1 MEETNILIAYG
12 TRYGAT
18 TSTVEEISKV
28 LQGEGFE
35 VKVVNLKEEKV
46 KDISKFEL
54 VIIGSGMKMDMWT
67 SKAKAFL
74 NKFSGE
80 LQKKKEAIFVSSGA
94 RALMEYKGEHDEI
107 IRITKKYLEDKASKY
122 DLNPISM
129 TMLGGIWDYNQMGKI
144 YRKFLE
150 AEKENFIPA
159 GIKQT
164 EPGVYDSRNWDEIRK
179 WAKLL
184 AGKIYK
190 NSNQI
195 KAT

>member
-1 MEETNILIAYG
+1 LEKTKILIAYG

-18 TSTVEEISKV
+18 TSTAEEISKV

-54 VIIGSGMKMDMWT
+54 VIIGSGMKMEMWT

-80 LQKKKEAIFVSSGA
+80 LKKKKVAIFVSSGA

-107 IRITKKYLEDKASKY
+107 NRITKKYLENKASKY

-129 TMLGGIWDYNQMGKI
+129 TMFGGIWDYNQIGKI
-144 YRKFLE
+144 YRKFINT
-150 AEKENFIPA
+150 EKENFIPA
-159 GIKQT
+159 GIKET

-179 WAKLL
+179 WAKEL
-184 AGKIYK
+184 A
-190 NSNQI
+190 NQI
-195 KAT
+195 

>member
-1 MEETNILIAYG
+1 LEKTKILIAYG

-18 TSTVEEISKV
+18 TSTAEEISKV

-35 VKVVNLKEEKV
+35 VKVVNLKNEKV

-74 NKFSGE
+74 NKFNSE
-80 LQKKKEAIFVSSGA
+80 LNKKKVAIFVSSGA

-107 IRITKKYLEDKASKY
+107 DRITKKYLENKASKY

-129 TMLGGIWDYNQMGKI
+129 TMFGGIWDYNQISKI
-144 YRKFLE
+144 YRKFINV
-150 AEKENFIPA
+150 EKENFIPA
-159 GIKQT
+159 GIKET
-164 EPGVYDSRNWDEIRK
+164 EPGVYDSRNWDKIRK
-179 WAKLL
+179 WAKEL
-184 AGKIYK
+184 A
-190 NSNQI
+190 SQI
-195 KAT
+195 

>member
-1 MEETNILIAYG
+1 MKKIEKVKVLIAYG

-18 TSTVEEISKV
+18 SSTAEEISNV
-28 LQGEGFE
+28 LQSEGFQ

-54 VIIGSGMKMDMWT
+54 IIIGSGMKMEMWT

-80 LQKKKEAIFVSSGA
+80 LKKKKVAVFVSSGA

-122 DLNPISM
+122 NLVPISM
-129 TMLGGIWDYNQMGKI
+129 TMFGGIWDYNQIGKI
-144 YRKFLE
+144 YQKFLE
-150 AEKENFIPA
+150 AEKANFKPA
-159 GIKQT
+159 GFIET

-179 WAKLL
+179 WAKML
-184 AGKIYK
+184 ASKI
-190 NSNQI
+190 
-195 KAT
+195 

>member
-1 MEETNILIAYG
+1 LEKTKILIAYG

-18 TSTVEEISKV
+18 TSTTEEISKV

-35 VKVVNLKEEKV
+35 VKVVNLKNEKV

-74 NKFSGE
+74 NKFSGD
-80 LQKKKEAIFVSSGA
+80 LKKKKVAIFVSSGA

-107 IRITKKYLEDKASKY
+107 NRITKKYLEDKASKY

-129 TMLGGIWDYNQMGKI
+129 TMFGGIWDYNQIGKI
-144 YRKFLE
+144 YRKFIN

-159 GIKQT
+159 GIKET

-179 WAKLL
+179 WAKEL
-184 AGKIYK
+184 A
-190 NSNQI
+190 NQI
-195 KAT
+195 

>member
-1 MEETNILIAYG
+1 LEKTKILIAYG

-18 TSTVEEISKV
+18 TSTTEEISKV

-35 VKVVNLKEEKV
+35 VKVVNLKNEKV

-74 NKFSGE
+74 NKFSSE
-80 LQKKKEAIFVSSGA
+80 LKKKKVAIFVSSGA

-107 IRITKKYLEDKASKY
+107 NRITKKYLENKASKY

-129 TMLGGIWDYNQMGKI
+129 TMFGGIWDYNQIGKI
-144 YRKFLE
+144 YRKFIN

-159 GIKQT
+159 GIKET
-164 EPGVYDSRNWDEIRK
+164 ESGVYDSRNWDEIRK
-179 WAKLL
+179 WAKEL
-184 AGKIYK
+184 A
-190 NSNQI
+190 NQI
-195 KAT
+195 

>member
-1 MEETNILIAYG
+1 LENTKILIAYG

-18 TSTVEEISKV
+18 TSTAEEISNV

-35 VKVVNLKEEKV
+35 VRVVNLKEEKV

-74 NKFSGE
+74 NTFSGE
-80 LQKKKEAIFVSSGA
+80 LKKKKVALFVSSGA

-107 IRITKKYLEDKASKY
+107 NRITKKYLEDKASKY

-129 TMLGGIWDYNQMGKI
+129 TIFGGIWDYNQIGKI
-144 YRKFLE
+144 YRKFIN

-159 GIKQT
+159 GIKET

-179 WAKLL
+179 WAKEL
-184 AGKIYK
+184 ARML
-190 NSNQI
+190 
-195 KAT
+195 

>member
-1 MEETNILIAYG
+1 MEKTKILIAYG

-18 TSTVEEISKV
+18 TSTTEEISKV

-35 VKVVNLKEEKV
+35 VKVVNLKNEKV

-74 NKFSGE
+74 NKFCGE
-80 LQKKKEAIFVSSGA
+80 LKKKKVAIFVSSGA
-94 RALMEYKGEHDEI
+94 RALMKYKGEHDEI
-107 IRITKKYLEDKASKY
+107 NRITKKYLENKASKY

-129 TMLGGIWDYNQMGKI
+129 TMFGGIWDYNQIGKI
-144 YRKFLE
+144 YRKFIN

-159 GIKQT
+159 GFKVT

-179 WAKLL
+179 WAKEL
-184 AGKIYK
+184 ARTI
-190 NSNQI
+190 
-195 KAT
+195 